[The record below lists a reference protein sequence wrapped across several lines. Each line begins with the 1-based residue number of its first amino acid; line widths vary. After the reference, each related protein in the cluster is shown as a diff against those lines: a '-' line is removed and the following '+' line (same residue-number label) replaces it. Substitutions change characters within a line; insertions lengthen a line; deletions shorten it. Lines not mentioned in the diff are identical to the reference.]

1 MEDYELF
8 LSCNML
14 RVDEKGE
21 ENECPKEYR
30 EVEKGKVITV
40 EAKGSKRKD
49 STVRYTVN
57 KPRGKKRLHHTTKL
71 VERCW

>member
-8 LSCNML
+8 LSCNVL

-30 EVEKGKVITV
+30 EEEEGKAITA
-40 EAKGSKRKD
+40 EAKGSKRKIPLF
-49 STVRYTVN
+49 ST
-57 KPRGKKRLHHTTKL
+57 
-71 VERCW
+71 W